1 MLSLTFIS
9 EFWRIQIVAESLR
22 YFKQRSPYSC
32 RFEELRDAR
41 TKPNSNK
48 LLWNF
53 QLNNKKSMKWF
64 WIRENRRF
72 SWCGGNLTT
81 PVHKTFSFKR
91 AARNTRRH
99 ESKHLSPEQTAV
111 FQFPFF
117 IQVPLA
123 KERDYLII
131 TETSWR
137 QEWKA
142 VVNHNIVNGLNRI
155 NPISKP
161 LYERSHVLLTCY
173 WLRFAFFSL
182 HDKKFHVRIYEPRS
196 LIDRLSRKKLSKQ
209 KQEYFV

>member
-1 MLSLTFIS
+1 MWPKAYVILNRDRLIRVDLKNLGTPGLSRTQTSCS
-9 EFWRIQIVAESLR
+9 EIFSWTTNNQWR
-22 YFKQRSPYSC
+22 
-32 RFEELRDAR
+32 
-41 TKPNSNK
+41 
-48 LLWNF
+48 
-53 QLNNKKSMKWF
+53 WF

-111 FQFPFF
+111 FRFSFF

-142 VVNHNIVNGLNRI
+142 VVNNNIVNGLNRI

-161 LYERSHVLLTCY
+161 LYKKKTHVLLTCY

>member
-1 MLSLTFIS
+1 MWPKAYVILNRDRLIRVDLKNLGTPGLSRTQTSCS
-9 EFWRIQIVAESLR
+9 EIFSWTTNNQWR
-22 YFKQRSPYSC
+22 
-32 RFEELRDAR
+32 
-41 TKPNSNK
+41 
-48 LLWNF
+48 
-53 QLNNKKSMKWF
+53 WF

-91 AARNTRRH
+91 AARNARRH

-111 FQFPFF
+111 FRFSFF

-131 TETSWR
+131 TKTSWR

-142 VVNHNIVNGLNRI
+142 VVKHNIVNGLNRI

-161 LYERSHVLLTCY
+161 LCERSHVLLTSY
-173 WLRFAFFSL
+173 WLRFAFYSL
-182 HDKKFHVRIYEPRS
+182 HESSILLAFIFSVNKKFHLRIYEPRS
-196 LIDRLSRKKLSKQ
+196 LIDRLRRKNLSKQ
-209 KQEYFV
+209 KQEYFI